1 MIKEDYV
8 NFETAKL
15 LYKKGFDCECI
26 GYYVYYE
33 PNNVKFS
40 FVRKTNSTWGS
51 RCYSA
56 PTFQMAMKWLREVHC
71 IDIDITS
78 YWKMSPEYA
87 NNGYRFKTHS
97 IGDPNGETSG
107 SFDTYEQAAE
117 SAIKYCLT
125 NLI

>member
-1 MIKEDYV
+1 
-8 NFETAKL
+8 
-15 LYKKGFDCECI
+15 
-26 GYYVYYE
+26 
-33 PNNVKFS
+33 
-40 FVRKTNSTWGS
+40 
-51 RCYSA
+51 
-56 PTFQMAMKWLREVHC
+56 
-71 IDIDITS
+71 
-78 YWKMSPEYA
+78 MSPEYA